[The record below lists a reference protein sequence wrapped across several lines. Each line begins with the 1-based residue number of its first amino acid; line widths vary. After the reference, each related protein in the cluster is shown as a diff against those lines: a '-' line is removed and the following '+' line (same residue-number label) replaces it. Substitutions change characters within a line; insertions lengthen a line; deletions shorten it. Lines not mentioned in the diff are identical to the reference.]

1 MLYREIGKSG
11 VHCSCVAL
19 GTWELAGNVWGA
31 VDEASA
37 IETIRTA
44 ADSGITLIDTAA
56 SYGAGRSEI
65 LVGKAI
71 KGIRDQIIL
80 ATKGG
85 AHFNPARNAMDHD
98 LSAEAVRRDV
108 EESLR
113 RLDTDHID
121 LYFFHYPDPDRPVA
135 EGIET
140 LEELRKEGKIR
151 MIGLSN
157 YSQEQLA
164 EAMQYGTID
173 CAQFRYSMLTRE
185 NEELVRFCGEHQ
197 VGVLSYASLAGGM
210 LSGRYRTEPV
220 FEEGDRRTFFYPFLK
235 EPEFG
240 RCRKLVDVV
249 EQTAAQHGISTV
261 DAAIQWVLAQKG
273 MTAALV
279 GTKNAQRAGRNAK
292 ALDVMLDEADFA
304 RFDEVYRELFPDRE
318 AANG

>member
-11 VHCSCVAL
+11 IQCSCVAL

-31 VDEASA
+31 VEENAAVS
-37 IETIRTA
+37 TIRA
-44 ADSGITLIDTAA
+44 AVDSGITLIDTAA

-65 LVGKAI
+65 LVGKAME
-71 KGIRDQIIL
+71 GIRDQIVL
-80 ATKGG
+80 STKGG
-85 AHFNPARNAMDHD
+85 AHFNPAINGMDHD
-98 LSAEAVRRDV
+98 LSAAAVRRDV
-108 EESLR
+108 EDSLR
-113 RLDTDHID
+113 RLHTDYID
-121 LYFFHYPDPDRPVA
+121 LYFFHYPDPSRPVA

-140 LEELRKEGKIR
+140 LEALRKEGKIR

-157 YSQEQLA
+157 YSQAELA
-164 EAMQYGTID
+164 EAMQYGTVD

-185 NEELVRFCGEHQ
+185 NEDLVKFCGDNQ

-210 LSGRYRTEPV
+210 LSGRYKTEPV

-235 EPEFG
+235 EPEFS

-249 EQTAAQHGISTV
+249 EAVAGEKGIATA

-279 GTKNAQRAGRNAK
+279 GTKNEARARRNAQ
-292 ALDVMLDEADFA
+292 ALDVLLDEAAFA
-304 RFDEVYRELFPDRE
+304 QFDAVYQELFG
-318 AANG
+318 A